1 MNINVV
7 FRHMETTEALKQYA
21 IEKVSKIKKYI
32 DAPIEVH
39 VVLSV
44 EKFRH
49 IAEVTFSIN
58 GFVVKGQ
65 EETEDM
71 YAAIDMVMDK
81 IERQVRKYKDRLKNK
96 RGAGSAGEKMRV
108 KMDVVSV
115 DHNLTDTI
123 PQVIKS
129 TNFSIKPMSVD
140 EAIMQMN
147 LIDNDFLVYR
157 NDSNNEVN
165 VIYRRKDGNYGLIE
179 PTA

>member
-21 IEKVSKIKKYI
+21 IDKVSKIKKYI
-32 DAPIEVH
+32 DAPIEIH
-39 VVLSV
+39 VTLSV

-49 IAEVTFSIN
+49 IAEVSFNIN

-96 RGAGSAGEKMRV
+96 RGAGSAEERMQV
-108 KMDVVSV
+108 EMNVLAVE
-115 DHNLTDTI
+115 HNLADTT
-123 PQVIKS
+123 PQVIRS
-129 TNFSIKPMSVD
+129 TNFPIKPMDVD

-147 LIDNDFLVYR
+147 LIDNEFLVFR
-157 NDSNNEVN
+157 SDSSNEVN
-165 VIYRRKDGNYGLIE
+165 VIYRRKDGNYGLIQ
-179 PTA
+179 PTD

>member
-1 MNINVV
+1 MNINVT

-21 IEKVSKIKKYI
+21 IDKVSKIKKYI

-49 IAEVTFSIN
+49 IAEVSFTIN

-81 IERQVRKYKDRLKNK
+81 IERQVRRYKDRLKRK
-96 RGAGSAGEKMRV
+96 RGAGSAEEKMRV
-108 KMDVVSV
+108 KMNVVAV
-115 DHNLTDTI
+115 DHDQAETT
-123 PQVIKS
+123 PKVIKS
-129 TNFSIKPMSVD
+129 TNFSIKPMDID

-147 LIDNDFLVYR
+147 LIDNDFLVFR
-157 NDSNNEVN
+157 NDSSNEVN

-179 PTA
+179 PNA

>member
-1 MNINVV
+1 MNINVT

-21 IEKVSKIKKYI
+21 IDKVSKIKKYI
-32 DAPIEVH
+32 DAPIEIH

-49 IAEVTFSIN
+49 IAEVSFTIN

-81 IERQVRKYKDRLKNK
+81 IERQVRRYKDRLKDK
-96 RGAGSAGEKMRV
+96 RGAGSAEEKMRV
-108 KMDVVSV
+108 KMNVVAV
-115 DHNLTDTI
+115 DHDQAETS

-129 TNFSIKPMSVD
+129 TNFSIKPMDID

-147 LIDNDFLVYR
+147 LIDNDFLVFR
-157 NDSNNEVN
+157 NDTSNEVN

-179 PTA
+179 PTT

>member
-1 MNINVV
+1 
-7 FRHMETTEALKQYA
+7 METTDALKQYA
-21 IEKVSKIKKYI
+21 VEKVSKIKKYL
-32 DAPIEVH
+32 DAPVEVQ

-49 IAEVTFSIN
+49 IAEVSFIIN

-81 IERQVRKYKDRLKNK
+81 IERQVRRYKDRLKK
-96 RGAGSAGEKMRV
+96 RRGAGTAEEKMQV
-108 KMDVVSV
+108 KMNVVTV
-115 DHNLTDTI
+115 DHEQEETT
-123 PQVIKS
+123 PTVIKS
-129 TNFSIKPMSVD
+129 TNFSIKPMAVD

-147 LIDNDFLVYR
+147 LMDNDFLVFR
-157 NDSNNEVN
+157 NDNTNEVN

-179 PTA
+179 PNA

>member
-1 MNINVV
+1 MNINVT

-21 IEKVSKIKKYI
+21 IDKVSKIKKYI

-49 IAEVTFSIN
+49 IAEVSFTIN

-81 IERQVRKYKDRLKNK
+81 IERQVRRYKDRLKRK
-96 RGAGSAGEKMRV
+96 RGASNAEEKMRV
-108 KMDVVSV
+108 KMNVVAV
-115 DHNLTDTI
+115 DHDQAETT

-129 TNFSIKPMSVD
+129 TNFSIKPMDID

-147 LIDNDFLVYR
+147 LIDNDFLVFR
-157 NDSNNEVN
+157 NDSSNEVN

-179 PTA
+179 PSA

>member
-1 MNINVV
+1 MNINVT

-21 IEKVSKIKKYI
+21 IDKVSKIKKYI

-49 IAEVTFSIN
+49 IAEVSFTIN

-81 IERQVRKYKDRLKNK
+81 IERQVRRYKDRLKSK
-96 RGAGSAGEKMRV
+96 RGAGSAEGKMRV
-108 KMDVVSV
+108 KMNVVAV
-115 DHNLTDTI
+115 DHDQAETT

-129 TNFSIKPMSVD
+129 TNFSIKPMDID

-147 LIDNDFLVYR
+147 LIDNDFLVFR
-157 NDSNNEVN
+157 NDSSNEVN

-179 PTA
+179 PSA

>member
-21 IEKVSKIKKYI
+21 IDKVSKIKKYI
-32 DAPIEVH
+32 DAPIEIH

-49 IAEVTFSIN
+49 IAEVSFSIN

-96 RGAGSAGEKMRV
+96 RGAGSAEKRMQV
-108 KMDVVSV
+108 KMNVVAV
-115 DHNLTDTI
+115 DHNVAETT
-123 PQVIKS
+123 PQVIKT
-129 TNFSIKPMSVD
+129 TNFSIKPMDVD

-147 LIDNDFLVYR
+147 LIDNDFLVFR
-157 NDSNNEVN
+157 NDTNNEVN

-179 PTA
+179 PTT

>member
-21 IEKVSKIKKYI
+21 IDKVSKIKKYI
-32 DAPIEVH
+32 DAPIEIH

-49 IAEVTFSIN
+49 IAEVTFTIN

-96 RGAGSAGEKMRV
+96 RGAGSAGERMQV
-108 KMDVVSV
+108 KMNVVAV
-115 DHNLTDTI
+115 DHDLAETT

-129 TNFSIKPMSVD
+129 TNFSIKPMDVN

-147 LIDNDFLVYR
+147 LIDNDFLVFR
-157 NDSNNEVN
+157 NDADNEVN

>member
-1 MNINVV
+1 MNIHVT
-7 FRHMETTEALKQYA
+7 FRHMETTEALKEYA
-21 IEKVSKIKKYI
+21 IEKVSKIKKYL
-32 DAPIEVH
+32 DAPVDVH

-49 IAEVTFSIN
+49 IAEVTFTIN

-81 IERQVRKYKDRLKNK
+81 IERQVRRYKEKLKDK
-96 RGAGSAGEKMRV
+96 RSSGSPGEKLKV
-108 KMDVVSV
+108 KMNVVSLE
-115 DHNLTDTI
+115 NEQTETEPI
-123 PQVIKS
+123 VIKS
-129 TNFSIKPMSVD
+129 TNFSIKPMAID

-147 LIDNDFLVYR
+147 LIDNDFLVFR
-157 NDSNNEVN
+157 NAISNEVN

-179 PTA
+179 PNV

>member
-1 MNINVV
+1 
-7 FRHMETTEALKQYA
+7 METTEALKQYA
-21 IEKVSKIKKYI
+21 IDKVSKIKKYI

-49 IAEVTFSIN
+49 IAEVSFTIN

-81 IERQVRKYKDRLKNK
+81 IERQVRRYKDRLKRK
-96 RGAGSAGEKMRV
+96 RGAGSAEEKMRV
-108 KMDVVSV
+108 KMNVVAV
-115 DHNLTDTI
+115 DHDQAETT

-129 TNFSIKPMSVD
+129 TNFSIKPMDVD

-147 LIDNDFLVYR
+147 LIDNDFLVFR
-157 NDSNNEVN
+157 NDSSNEVN

-179 PTA
+179 PSA

>member
-1 MNINVV
+1 MNINVT

-21 IEKVSKIKKYI
+21 IDKVSKIKKYI

-49 IAEVTFSIN
+49 IAEVSFTIN

-81 IERQVRKYKDRLKNK
+81 IERQVRRYKDRLKRK
-96 RGAGSAGEKMRV
+96 RGAGSAEEKMRV
-108 KMDVVSV
+108 KMNVVAV
-115 DHNLTDTI
+115 DHDQAETT

-129 TNFSIKPMSVD
+129 TNFSIKPMDVD

-147 LIDNDFLVYR
+147 LINNDFLVFR
-157 NDSNNEVN
+157 NESSNDVN

-179 PTA
+179 PNA

>member
-1 MNINVV
+1 MNINVT

-21 IEKVSKIKKYI
+21 IDKVSKIKKYI

-49 IAEVTFSIN
+49 IAEVSFTIN

-81 IERQVRKYKDRLKNK
+81 IERQVRRYKDRLKRK
-96 RGAGSAGEKMRV
+96 RGAGSAEEKMRV
-108 KMDVVSV
+108 KMNVVAV
-115 DHNLTDTI
+115 DHDQAETT

-129 TNFSIKPMSVD
+129 TNFSIKPMDID

-147 LIDNDFLVYR
+147 LIDNDFLVFR
-157 NDSNNEVN
+157 NDSSNEVN

-179 PTA
+179 PSA

>member
-1 MNINVV
+1 MNINIV

-49 IAEVTFSIN
+49 IAEVTFTIH

-71 YAAIDMVMDK
+71 YAAIDMVTDK

-96 RGAGSAGEKMRV
+96 RGAGSAEKRMQV
-108 KMDVVSV
+108 KMNVVAV
-115 DHNLTDTI
+115 DHNVAETT
-123 PQVIKS
+123 PQVIKT
-129 TNFSIKPMSVD
+129 TNFSIKPMDVD

-147 LIDNDFLVYR
+147 LIDNDFLVFR
-157 NDSNNEVN
+157 NDTNNEVN

-179 PTA
+179 PTT

>member
-7 FRHMETTEALKQYA
+7 FRHMETTEALRQYA
-21 IEKVSKIKKYI
+21 IDKVSKIKKYI
-32 DAPIEVH
+32 DAPIEIH

-49 IAEVTFSIN
+49 IAEVTFTIN

-71 YAAIDMVMDK
+71 YSSIDMVMDK
-81 IERQVRKYKDRLKNK
+81 IGRQVRKYKDRLKNK
-96 RGAGSAGEKMRV
+96 RGAGSTAEKMLV
-108 KMDVVSV
+108 NMNVVVV
-115 DHNLTDTI
+115 DHNLEETT

-129 TNFSIKPMSVD
+129 TSFSIKPMDVN

-147 LIDNDFLVYR
+147 LIDNDFLVFR
-157 NDSNNEVN
+157 NDTSNEVN

-179 PTA
+179 PTS